1 VIGDQFSILSHP
13 LRRRLLQE
21 LYEQGSGA
29 ELTVPDDIVGD
40 DEDEMRVGTE
50 LKHTHLPK
58 LEDEDLIEWDRDD
71 DTVTRGPDFD
81 QIEPLLELLDDHADQ
96 LPFEWP

>member
-1 VIGDQFSILSHP
+1 MIGDQFSILSHQ
-13 LRRRLLQE
+13 LRRRLLQK

-29 ELTVPDDIVGD
+29 ELTVPDDILGD

-58 LEDEDLIEWDRDD
+58 LKEEDLIEWDRDD
-71 DTVTRGPDFD
+71 GRVTRGSDFD
-81 QIEPLLELLDDHADQ
+81 EIEPLLELFDDHGDD
-96 LPFEWP
+96 LPYEWP